1 MKKFFSLISAIII
14 GLQSFSFPARIV
26 NERVLQTFKENFP
39 DAEQVIWKEYPETY
53 VVNFVEDGIR
63 SSIIYEKD
71 GGFIS
76 STRYYQE
83 KNLPYYLLVNVR
95 KKYPGK
101 KVYGVTEISTIS
113 GIEYFLKMED
123 ANIWIT
129 VKVDSEGNLTLVEKY
144 KKAS

>member
-1 MKKFFSLISAIII
+1 MKKFFSFVSAIII
-14 GLQSFSFPARIV
+14 GLQSFSLPPRNV
-26 NERVLQTFKENFP
+26 NEKVLQTFNENFP
-39 DAEQVIWKEYPETY
+39 NAEQVNWKEYPETY

-76 STRYYQE
+76 ATRYYQE
-83 KNLPYYLLVNVR
+83 RNLPYYLLVNVR
-95 KKYPGK
+95 KKYPDK
-101 KVYGVTEISTIS
+101 RVYGVTEISTIS
-113 GIEYFLKMED
+113 GVEYFLKMED